1 MRRHAQLQPLS
12 RAHHQTLRFARQLK
26 QGQWNMTDLREKKIE
41 LSRHFTEEEDSF
53 SSLVYG
59 LPDTHPIMAQLSR
72 MIFDHIV
79 IMAMISCIEHSK
91 SMNDSGVGTSSF
103 GIGSDFDE
111 TMMKGIADKGN
122 GTYFF
127 IDEAHEIPSIVDK
140 GTNI

>member
-12 RAHHQTLRFARQLK
+12 RAHHQTLRLARQLK

-59 LPDTHPIMAQLSR
+59 LSDTHPIMAQLSR

-91 SMNDSGVGTSSF
+91 SMNDSGQLAALGELLSDHIAFEERELFPNLERCCLFNSSNY
-103 GIGSDFDE
+103 GL
-111 TMMKGIADKGN
+111 
-122 GTYFF
+122 
-127 IDEAHEIPSIVDK
+127 V
-140 GTNI
+140 

>member
-1 MRRHAQLQPLS
+1 MRRHAQLQLLS

-26 QGQWNMTDLREKKIE
+26 QGQWDQTDLRAKKLE

-53 SSLVYG
+53 SSMVYG

-91 SMNDSGVGTSSF
+91 SMKNQEQLTTLGELLSDHIAFEERELFPSLEQCCLVNSTSYGF
-103 GIGSDFDE
+103 
-111 TMMKGIADKGN
+111 M
-122 GTYFF
+122 
-127 IDEAHEIPSIVDK
+127 
-140 GTNI
+140 